1 MKLRYTP
8 ESIAD
13 LERLRAFIAEQD
25 PSAAR
30 RIAGSLLEAIDRLKI
45 FPNMGLP
52 VTRAP
57 DPDAI
62 RDLFVGSY
70 TIRYLL
76 TRQSIIVLR
85 IWHDKEIE
93 RNLKIR

>member
-13 LERLRAFIAEQD
+13 LERLRAFIAEQN

-30 RIAGSLLEAIDRLKI
+30 RIAGSLLEAIERLRI
-45 FPNMGLP
+45 FPKMGLP
-52 VTRAP
+52 VRRAP
-57 DPDAI
+57 DPDSI
-62 RDLFVGSY
+62 RDLFVDSY

-76 TRQSIIVLR
+76 ARQSIIILR
-85 IWHDKEIE
+85 IWHDKEHE
-93 RNLKIR
+93 KDSKLS